1 MLITVGT
8 TIVCLASVRPD
19 CSALAPRVSRHCA
32 GKGGCRATVPGL
44 AHAQLGMQGLFG
56 VPLTSMVIVCARA
69 SSCIAHTVMLSA
81 MRLLRRPWPSHLPG
95 LPHSPVLAREPVVC
109 GTCVAECHLF
119 LGCSVIHLAYSNI
132 NVSWIIPKTATFQ
145 YSAVASVMCEYKQLS
160 S

>member
-1 MLITVGT
+1 MLVCQVPMLVTVGT

-32 GKGGCRATVPGL
+32 GKGGRATVPGL

-95 LPHSPVLAREPVVC
+95 LPLRPFSPVSLS
-109 GTCVAECHLF
+109 CVAPALRSVIF

-132 NVSWIIPKTATFQ
+132 NVSWRIPKTATFQ
-145 YSAVASVMCEYKQLS
+145 YSAVASVMS
-160 S
+160 

>member
-1 MLITVGT
+1 MLVLLAAGSCLRFKRSRGESHLDELACAELVLQTEAQWPVLVCQVPMLVTVGT

-56 VPLTSMVIVCARA
+56 VPLTSMVIVRARA

-95 LPHSPVLAREPVVC
+95 LPLRPSRP
-109 GTCVAECHLF
+109 
-119 LGCSVIHLAYSNI
+119 
-132 NVSWIIPKTATFQ
+132 
-145 YSAVASVMCEYKQLS
+145 
-160 S
+160 